1 MSRRGWILFAAMSV
15 IWGIPYLLIK
25 VAVRDLPPF
34 AIVAGRTLLAALV
47 LVPLAVNKG
56 ALRPVLARW
65 KPLLAFTVLEMA
77 IPWVLLTNA
86 EKRLPSGLTGLLVAT
101 VPLIAT
107 IVAFALGDRAVLR
120 PVRLAGIGVGI
131 AGVGLLVGLGG
142 DGGSLHAWSV
152 IQVLLVA
159 VGYATAPFIATRL
172 LGDVPALG
180 VVALSLAAVA
190 VSFTPVAIV
199 TRPDDMPPW
208 GAVWAVV
215 GLAVI
220 CTGVA
225 FIVFFALLDEVGP
238 TTAPLIT
245 FVNPAVALTLG
256 VVLLGE
262 AVTAGL
268 VLGFPLVLAGCWL
281 ATRSPAAAPVP
292 AEPLAAPA

>member
-1 MSRRGWILFAAMSV
+1 MSV

-34 AIVAGRTLLAALV
+34 AIVAGRTLLAAVV
-47 LVPLAVNKG
+47 LVPLAANKG
-56 ALRPVLARW
+56 ALRPVLKRW
-65 KPLLAFTVLEMA
+65 KPLLAFTILEMA
-77 IPWVLLTNA
+77 VPWLLLTNA

-120 PVRLAGIGVGI
+120 PVRLAGIAVGI
-131 AGVGLLVGLGG
+131 AGVGVLVGLGG
-142 DGGSLHAWSV
+142 DGGSLHTWSV
-152 IQVLLVA
+152 VQVLLVA
-159 VGYATAPFIATRL
+159 VGYASAPFIATRL

-190 VSFTPVAIV
+190 VSFTPVAIA

-208 GAVWAVV
+208 GAVWSVV

-225 FIVFFALLDEVGP
+225 FIVFFALLEEVGP

-245 FVNPAVALTLG
+245 FVNPAVALSLG
-256 VVLLGE
+256 VILLGE
-262 AVTAGL
+262 AITAGL

-281 ATRSPAAAPVP
+281 ATRGPAGVAAPT
-292 AEPLAAPA
+292 EPVAAPA